1 MSSMNIV
8 DDQLGRI
15 ASGNRFYA
23 YQRNQWKYYLESYL
37 GGEDYKRGQHLT
49 RYQLETDTE
58 YGARL
63 KSTPLE
69 NHVRGV
75 INVYNSF
82 LFKNSPE
89 RDLGSLDGS
98 PEVESFLEDADMEGR
113 DLDSFMKDV
122 STWASVF
129 GSCWILMA
137 KPNIN
142 AVTRADEIAAGV
154 RPYLNL
160 LTPLNVLDWR
170 WERSDSGYYDLR
182 YLKYIEDINGS
193 IQTVRV
199 WTPETICT
207 YEVNFDTRAVM
218 SEKEEPNELGMVP
231 AVCAYNTRSAV
242 RGIGVSDIGDI
253 ADLQKSIYNMLSEVE
268 QTIRMDSHPSLVK
281 TPETLASA
289 GAGSIIHMPE
299 NMDPGLKPY
308 LLEYN
313 GASVDAI
320 YKAIEHAVQV
330 IDKLANTGSI
340 RSTESRTMS
349 GIAMQT
355 EFQLLA
361 AKLSE
366 KADNLELAEEQ
377 LWRLYATYQGTVWD
391 GEIDYPD
398 EYSIQDESREYQNLQ
413 TAKQTATGPEAMAA
427 IDQMLIE
434 LITDDTD
441 LEGLVQGPLGNYSD
455 NIAAPVSLES
465 ASQANTA
472 LETNPGANPAS
483 RVAPVLSRRAT
494 MSRTY
499 FPTQGL

>member
-1 MSSMNIV
+1 MNIV

-82 LFKNSPE
+82 LFKDSPE

-98 PEVESFLEDADMEGR
+98 PEVESFLEDCDMEGR

-129 GSCWILMA
+129 GHCWILMA

-170 WERSDSGYYDLR
+170 WERSDNGYYDLR

-218 SEKEEPNELGMVP
+218 SEKEEPNELGLVP

-413 TAKQTATGPEAMAA
+413 TAKQTATGPEALAA

-465 ASQANTA
+465 ASQANTG

>member
-23 YQRNQWKYYLESYL
+23 YQRNQWRYYLESYL

-49 RYQLETDTE
+49 RYQLETDQE
-58 YGARL
+58 YAARL

-82 LFKNSPE
+82 LFKNCPE
-89 RDLGSLDGS
+89 RDLGSLDGT
-98 PEVESFLEDADMEGR
+98 PEVESFLMDCDMEGR

-129 GSCWILMA
+129 GHCWILMA
-137 KPNIN
+137 KPNIG
-142 AVTRADEIAAGV
+142 AVTRADELAAGV

-170 WERSDSGYYDLR
+170 WERSDNGYYDLR
-182 YLKYIEDINGS
+182 LLKYIEDINGS
-193 IQTVRV
+193 IQTVKV

-207 YEVNFDTRAVM
+207 YEANFDTREVL
-218 SEKEEPNELGMVP
+218 SEKEEPNELGIVP

-299 NMDPGLKPY
+299 NLDSGLKPY

-320 YKAIEHAVQV
+320 YKAIEHAVMA
-330 IDKLANTGSI
+330 IDKLANTGSV
-340 RSTESRTMS
+340 RATESKTMS

-377 LWRLYATYQGTVWD
+377 LWKLYATYQGTVWD

-398 EYSIQDESREYQNLQ
+398 EYSIQDEAREYQNLQ
-413 TAKQTATGPEAMAA
+413 TAKATATGPEALAV

-434 LITDDTD
+434 LVTDDTD
-441 LEGLVQGPLGNYSD
+441 LEGRVMGPLGNYAD
-455 NIAAPVSLES
+455 NIAQPVQLEP
-465 ASQANTA
+465 ASQANTG
-472 LETNPGANPAS
+472 LETNPGANPAMPVA
-483 RVAPVLSRRAT
+483 RVLPARAT

-499 FPTQGL
+499 FNPQGQ

>member
-1 MSSMNIV
+1 MNIV

-23 YQRNQWKYYLESYL
+23 YQRNQWRYYLESYL

-49 RYQLETDTE
+49 RYQLETDSE

-69 NHVRGV
+69 NHVKGV

-82 LFKNSPE
+82 LFQQEPE
-89 RDLGSLDGS
+89 RDFGTMPES
-98 PEVESFLEDADMEGR
+98 PELDSFLEDCDMEGR

-122 STWASVF
+122 STWASIF
-129 GSCWILMA
+129 GHCWILMA

-142 AVTRADEIAAGV
+142 ANTRADEIAAGV

-182 YLKYIEDINGS
+182 LLKYIEDINGS
-193 IQTVRV
+193 IQTVKV

-207 YEVNFDTRAVM
+207 YEANFDTREILSVI
-218 SEKEEPNELGMVP
+218 EEPNNLGSIP

-268 QTIRMDSHPSLVK
+268 QTIRLDSHPSLVK

-299 NMDPGLKPY
+299 NLDAGLKPY

-313 GASVDAI
+313 GASVDSI
-320 YKAIEHAVQV
+320 YKAIESAREA
-330 IDKLANTGSI
+330 IDKLANTGGVRATTSK
-340 RSTESRTMS
+340 TMS

-355 EFQLLA
+355 EFQLLN

-377 LWRLYATYQGTVWD
+377 IWQLFCSYQGYTWD
-391 GEIDYPD
+391 GEVDYPD
-398 EYSIQDESREYQNLQ
+398 SFSIQDEQQEYANLLM
-413 TAKQTATGPEAMAA
+413 AKQASSGPEALAT
-427 IDQMLIE
+427 IDQMIIE
-434 LITDDTD
+434 LITDDTAM
-441 LEGLVQGPLGNYSD
+441 EATAMGPMGP
-455 NIAAPVSLES
+455 ATEEPMTTTT
-465 ASQANTA
+465 Q
-472 LETNPGANPAS
+472 PGATRTATRAVTATSPA
-483 RVAPVLSRRAT
+483 RVAGA
-494 MSRTY
+494 RTY
-499 FPTQGL
+499 FTAMNPGT